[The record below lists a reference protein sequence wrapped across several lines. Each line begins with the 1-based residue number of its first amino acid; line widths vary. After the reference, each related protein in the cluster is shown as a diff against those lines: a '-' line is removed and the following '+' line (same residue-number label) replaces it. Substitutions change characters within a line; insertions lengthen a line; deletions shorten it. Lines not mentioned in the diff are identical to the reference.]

1 MKTSFLGKH
10 CTNFLSLDIIRC
22 YFQNAL
28 TVSFK
33 LNRRAKSRLLEEL
46 GSPPIQVTADTAAVV
61 SFTMTVKADGNKAK
75 LSMDG
80 MCS

>member
-1 MKTSFLGKH
+1 MKTSFLGKYS
-10 CTNFLSLDIIRC
+10 TNFLSLDNIASYRMP
-22 YFQNAL
+22 L

-33 LNRRAKSRLLEEL
+33 LNRKASSPLLEGL
-46 GSPPIQVTADTAAVV
+46 GSPPIQMTADTAIVV
-61 SFTMTVKADGNKAK
+61 SFTLTVKADGNKAK